1 MAGRTGSDVDRGS
14 GTWSTFPKS
23 NNYKAFDMTCKTP
36 TSWGQSPKTRRIHL
50 GQGQVWI
57 IFENR
62 ERLDGRKG
70 SIVNR
75 VHGTMSNCPKG
86 N

>member
-1 MAGRTGSDVDRGS
+1 MAGPTGSGVDRGS
-14 GTWSTFPKS
+14 DTWSTFPNGNQKVIDRTF
-23 NNYKAFDMTCKTP
+23 KAQ
-36 TSWGQSPKTRRIHL
+36 TSWGQSPKPRRIHL

-75 VHGTMSNCPKG
+75 VHGAMSNCPKG